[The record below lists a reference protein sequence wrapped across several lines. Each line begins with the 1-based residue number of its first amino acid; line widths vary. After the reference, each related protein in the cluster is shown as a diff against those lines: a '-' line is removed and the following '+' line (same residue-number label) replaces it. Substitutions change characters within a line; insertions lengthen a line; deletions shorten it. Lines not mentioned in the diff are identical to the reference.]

1 MQGEHFNDYVQGILT
16 FFNEG
21 NDGIDPVECIG
32 GDVNT
37 DGTIDITDVIRTVNI
52 ITNSG
57 APASDLEN
65 CAADVNLDGSVNVL
79 DVLVIVNIILDERIS
94 SRDRSNEEI
103 LKEVEFISYENYL
116 EISSNGKI
124 KGLQLLVESEDDLEF
139 T

>member
-1 MQGEHFNDYVQGILT
+1 M
-16 FFNEG
+16 
-21 NDGIDPVECIG
+21 
-32 GDVNT
+32 
-37 DGTIDITDVIRTVNI
+37 IRTVNI

-103 LKEVEFISYENYL
+103 LKEVEFISYENSL

-124 KGLQLLVESEDDLEF
+124 KGVQLLVESEDDLEF
-139 T
+139 TYLPNMEIFYKSTYKIPFKSGFSLSIKSSKSFT